1 MAVGLIP
8 RPCGKLV
15 LSIVY
20 GVLACAT
27 GFTASI
33 SVERLGDLAGC

>member
-1 MAVGLIP
+1 VAVGLIP
-8 RPCGKLV
+8 RSCGKLV

-20 GVLACAT
+20 GMLACAT

-33 SVERLGDLAGC
+33 SVERLDE